1 MPVRLTLVKFKDTFD
16 IPTGFGKKDDVF
28 GICYIDSLTLSVGV
42 ANYTQYL
49 GYSHDT
55 ETFELKN
62 RQAQPSKPR
71 LFSRT
76 EFAEAFD
83 IIKKGD
89 DAQTVIMP
97 QFLGLSDEELL
108 TTRTKEWLSRRDKA
122 LEVIRP
128 LLPQEH
134 YELSYFVMRYL
145 RGEAH
150 QEIKQ
155 YCLEGG
161 HGSTTTITRKLNLYI
176 VFGFTANAL
185 LPFGFEFCGTEKR
198 AIDGNSETKTKKNT
212 KRRKRGRPGTYSNN
226 RGANESDKRIIKDLI
241 RDNKVSL
248 RGGKLDISRLYD
260 EYVVRYEDK
269 FDLPHATLNKQRNY
283 EFPYPESE
291 IISQDTFRYHF
302 KKLLPLEKFI
312 KFRDGQHKFDKDH
325 RPKRGDAK
333 DGVVGAG
340 HVVEFDHTQL
350 DLHARMPGVHDK
362 RFSAGRP
369 WLVIAKDVYTKFILG
384 FHISFRPPCW
394 DNIAECIIN
403 CVENKVE
410 FAARYGVEL
419 AERDWPS
426 RHLHMLYKIDN
437 GVEYPH
443 EQESE
448 IMASPFKFQGSQQ
461 VAKGRGDLKADSEST
476 LGKLNRI
483 VSNNPGGIDTGK
495 DAMEQD
501 ASQQALLTIEDIT
514 AQLID
519 EIVLMNKTADRECS
533 LDQDMLAAGVEPT
546 PLAQWNYSIEHQMS
560 GGNPVSKAQIPELQ
574 YTLLPKQMARIDAD
588 GITLKKYPQ
597 LQYDGEFKELENWY
611 LQKKHKAAGA
621 MSEIK
626 VAIAS
631 GSIKRVYYRDNNT
644 IYPLDLKAQNSQ
656 YEDMSFFEFEQSV
669 KARKQIQ
676 RDRKNSQQAGRVYN
690 KRRQKER
697 IEANQAVLA
706 GVPSNSQRSYQK
718 EIKNHNSI
726 MRGEQACRDAHRIN
740 EYMSPN
746 FPEQSANPLEP
757 TACDSK
763 APTKPKS
770 SREFF

>member
-28 GICYIDSLTLSVGV
+28 SICYVDSQTLSVGV

-55 ETFELKN
+55 ETFEVKN

-71 LFSRT
+71 LFSRSA
-76 EFAEAFD
+76 FADAFD
-83 IIKKGD
+83 IVKKDGD
-89 DAQTVIMP
+89 TQTIMMP
-97 QFLGLSDEELL
+97 QFLGMSDEDLL
-108 TTRTKEWLSRRDKA
+108 KTRTKEWLSRRDKA
-122 LEVIRP
+122 FEVIRP
-128 LLPQEH
+128 LLPQDP
-134 YELSYFVMRYL
+134 YELSYFVTRYL
-145 RGEAH
+145 RGEVH
-150 QEIKQ
+150 QEIKK
-155 YCLEGG
+155 YCEENGYD
-161 HGSTTTITRKLNLYI
+161 STTTVTRKLNLYI
-176 VFGFTANAL
+176 VFGFTVNAL
-185 LPFGFEFCGTEKR
+185 LPFGFEFCGTEKEER
-198 AIDGNSETKTKKNT
+198 NSKNGSNKKNN
-212 KRRKRGRPGTYSNN
+212 RRKRGRPGIYSDY
-226 RGANESDKRIIKDLI
+226 RGVNESDKRIIKDLV
-241 RDNKVSL
+241 RDNRVSH

-269 FDLPHATLNKQRNY
+269 FNLPHVTINQQRDY
-283 EFPYPESE
+283 EFSYPQSE

-302 KKLLPLEKFI
+302 KQLLPLKPFVI
-312 KFRDGQHKFDKDH
+312 FRDGQHKYDKDH

-333 DGVVGAG
+333 DGVAGAG

-362 RFSAGRP
+362 RYSAGRLY
-369 WLVIAKDVYTKFILG
+369 LVIAKDVYTKFILG

-410 FAARYGVEL
+410 FAARYGVDLTEL
-419 AERDWPS
+419 DWPS
-426 RHLHMLYKIDN
+426 RHLCMIYKIDN

-443 EQESE
+443 EQEAE
-448 IMASPFKFQGSQQ
+448 IMASPFNFQGSQQ

-483 VSNNPGGIDTGK
+483 ISNNPGGINPDK

-533 LDQDMLAAGVEPT
+533 LDQDMLAANVEPT
-546 PLAQWNYSIEHQMS
+546 PLAQWNYSIKHQMS
-560 GGNPVSKAQIPELQ
+560 GGNPVPKAQIPALR
-574 YTLLPKQMARIDAD
+574 YTLLPKHIARIDAD

-597 LQYDGEFKELENWY
+597 LQYDGDFKELENWY
-611 LQKKHKAAGA
+611 LQKKHKVSGA
-621 MSEIK
+621 KTEIK
-626 VAIAS
+626 VAVAS

-644 IYPLDLKAQNSQ
+644 IYPLDLKTQNSQ
-656 YEDMSFFEFEQSV
+656 YEDMSFFELEQSV
-669 KARKQIQ
+669 KAREQMQ

-690 KRRQKER
+690 KRRQKAR
-697 IEANQAVLA
+697 IEANQKELA
-706 GVPSNSQRSYQK
+706 GVPVNSQRTYQK
-718 EIKNHNSI
+718 ETQKHNRI
-726 MRGEQACRDAHRIN
+726 MRGEQAHKDASRAD
-740 EYMSPN
+740 ELMSPD
-746 FPEQSANPLEP
+746 FPEQDAYASEP
-757 TACDSK
+757 TSSESTL
-763 APTKPKS
+763 PTKPKS
-770 SREFF
+770 SREFY

>member
-16 IPTGFGKKDDVF
+16 IPNGFGKKDDVF
-28 GICYIDSLTLSVGV
+28 GICYVDSLTLSVGV

-49 GYSHDT
+49 GYSNDT

-89 DAQTVIMP
+89 DAQTIIMP

-108 TTRTKEWLSRRDKA
+108 AIRTKEWLSRRDKA

-155 YCLEGG
+155 YCLERG

-185 LPFGFEFCGTEKR
+185 LPFGFEFCGTEKAGICR
-198 AIDGNSETKTKKNT
+198 NSKTKTNKNT
-212 KRRKRGRPGTYSNN
+212 KRRKRGRPGIYSDY
-226 RGANESDKRIIKDLI
+226 RGVNESDKRIIKDLV
-241 RDNKVSL
+241 RDNRVSI

-269 FDLPHATLNKQRNY
+269 YNLPHVTINQQRDY
-283 EFPYPESE
+283 EFSYPQSE

-302 KKLLPLEKFI
+302 KQLLPPEMFI

-350 DLHARMPGVHDK
+350 DIHVRMPYVHD
-362 RFSAGRP
+362 RRYSAGRP

-394 DNIAECIIN
+394 DNIAQCIIN
-403 CVENKVE
+403 CIEDKVE
-410 FAARYGVEL
+410 FAARYGVDLTEL
-419 AERDWPS
+419 DWPS

-461 VAKGRGDLKADSEST
+461 VTKGRGDLKADSESS
-476 LGKLNRI
+476 LGILNRI
-483 VSNNPGGIDTGK
+483 VSNNHGGIDKDK

-533 LDQDMLAAGVEPT
+533 LDQDMLAANVDPT
-546 PLAQWNYSIEHQMS
+546 PLAQWNYSIKHQMS
-560 GGNPVSKAQIPELQ
+560 GGNPVPKAQIPALR
-574 YTLLPKQMARIDAD
+574 YTLLPKQIARIDAD

-597 LQYDGEFKELENWY
+597 LQYDGDFKELESWY
-611 LQKKHKAAGA
+611 LQKKHKVSGA
-621 MSEIK
+621 KTEIK
-626 VAIAS
+626 VAVAK
-631 GSIKRVYYRDNNT
+631 GSVKRVYYRENNT
-644 IYPLDLKAQNSQ
+644 IYPLDLKTQYSQ
-656 YEDMSFFEFEQSV
+656 FEDMSFFELEQSV
-669 KARKQIQ
+669 KAREQVQ
-676 RDRKNSQQAGRVYN
+676 RDRKNSQRAGRVYN
-690 KRRQKER
+690 KRRQKAR
-697 IEANQAVLA
+697 IEANQKELA
-706 GVPSNSQRSYQK
+706 DVPANSQRTYQK
-718 EIKNHNSI
+718 ETQKHNRI
-726 MRGEQACRDAHRIN
+726 MRDEQVRRDASRAD
-740 EYMSPN
+740 ELMSPD
-746 FPEQSANPLEP
+746 FPEQDAYASGP
-757 TACDSK
+757 TSSESTT
-763 APTKPKS
+763 PTKPKS
-770 SREFF
+770 SREFY